1 MRASLKPVLGAHGTC
16 QLALGVR
23 LASQCPIQVETR
35 EVEAATPKAQKLSSF
50 RAVAQGHFG
59 NPFEED
65 SIRSER
71 LLEVVDFLVQIRS
84 SRLQDGCDYLRMN
97 FKRAERKACRRTAPF
112 LLKAPAANGCPSG
125 ALRATSWP
133 WPCSGGSIGLGFRV
147 QALRF
152 RVSCRRSCSDGP
164 CQGNRKTHL

>member
-1 MRASLKPVLGAHGTC
+1 MASLNDGSGARCTKASEPKLFLRTSLKPSLGAHGTC

-23 LASQCPIQVETR
+23 LASQCPIQAATR

-50 RAVAQGHFG
+50 RVVAQGRFG

-71 LLEVVDFLVQIRS
+71 LLEVVDFVVQLRS

-97 FKRAERKACRRTAPF
+97 FKRAERKACRRTTLF
-112 LLKAPAANGCPSG
+112 Y
-125 ALRATSWP
+125 
-133 WPCSGGSIGLGFRV
+133 
-147 QALRF
+147 
-152 RVSCRRSCSDGP
+152 
-164 CQGNRKTHL
+164 